1 MLGSS
6 KFQCKKKK
14 PLPMFPH
21 YISFFIC
28 SRDGEGEHQS
38 KTLQLSFS
46 QRVNG
51 TGPFLPVKC
60 QSCSD
65 FAVSSSAL
73 TLAA

>member
-6 KFQCKKKK
+6 KFQRTKKK
-14 PLPMFPH
+14 PSPLFPH
-21 YISFFIC
+21 YISLFIC
-28 SRDGEGEHQS
+28 NRDGEGEHQS
-38 KTLQLSFS
+38 KTLQLTFS

-51 TGPFLPVKC
+51 TGPFLHVKC